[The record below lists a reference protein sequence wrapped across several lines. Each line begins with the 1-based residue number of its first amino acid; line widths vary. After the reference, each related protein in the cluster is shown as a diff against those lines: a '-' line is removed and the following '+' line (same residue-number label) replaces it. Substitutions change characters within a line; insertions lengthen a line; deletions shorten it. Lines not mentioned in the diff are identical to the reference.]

1 MSRISSDA
9 NPAILSCAL
18 VSIARAGNALAEP
31 MTGSTAE
38 IGAKMHEGPATAL
51 NALTDSGLVPDIKTT
66 LTVKDACDPQ
76 QTAEIANRQAMGGAM
91 LAVGNIALLSRYRL
105 PTFTLKLE
113 NSISP
118 DFMVDGDLLGSFG
131 MKRQ

>member
-1 MSRISSDA
+1 MSPISSDA
-9 NPAILSCAL
+9 NPAILSFAL
-18 VSIARAGNALAEP
+18 VSIARAGDAFAEP
-31 MTGSTAE
+31 MTRSTAE

-51 NALTDSGLVPDIKTT
+51 DALTDSGLVPDIKTT
-66 LTVKDACDPQ
+66 SSVKDACDPQ
-76 QTAEIANRQAMGGAM
+76 QTAEINRQAMSRAR
-91 LAVGNIALLSRYRL
+91 LAVSNIALLGRYRV

-118 DFMVDGDLLGSFG
+118 DFMVDGDLRGSFG